1 MLKKRYLA
9 SVCAMT
15 LAFFVVTGDVSA
27 KPRKAE
33 KLLQQGRIAEDRG
46 DWDTALDFYERAFA
60 EDPGN
65 TAYMIAMRKARF
77 EAGQK
82 HVDLGEKARAA
93 GRYDDAL
100 REFEKALI
108 ADPAS
113 SIAIED
119 IRQTER
125 MRRATTS
132 AVPPD
137 EAGLTVAE
145 RAKKEQEERV
155 DSMLPPPQLKPTNS
169 VIPML
174 KMNNQPPKVLYDT
187 VGKLAGINVI
197 FDSQYTAP
205 SRNFNVDLN
214 NVTMDQA
221 FDYLATLTR
230 TFWKPLN
237 ASTIFVAEDNVMK
250 RRDFEDDVVKV
261 FYVKNATSVQEFQ
274 EIATAIRTVAEIR
287 RVFTYNAQRAMI
299 VRDTVDKVAL
309 AEKLVQDLDKPKAEV
324 VVDVIVMSAN
334 SERTRDLAATI
345 ASGGTAGINVP
356 ITFNGTATTTTS
368 GTTTTGTPTTA
379 SAGTVAL
386 SGLAKLSSNQFTAS
400 LPGGL
405 LQAMLADTNTKVL
418 NKPQVRASDGQ
429 KVTLKIGN
437 RIPYAT
443 GSFQTNTAAALVSTQ
458 FNYADV
464 GVNIDMTPQVH
475 SADEVTLHIE
485 VTVSSVQQY
494 VTIGSISQPVIGQ
507 QANIADIRLREGEVN
522 ILGGLNQTQDT
533 ASSNGIPGLV
543 NIPVL
548 GKFLFGNDHT
558 DKLRS
563 DLLIA
568 LIPHIV
574 RTPDYTVENMRGI
587 YVGTDQVVKINYA
600 PKPGDNTAPRG
611 VSTPVTPQGTTRP
624 ALPGVPG
631 FGSPAPVPVAPAAP
645 VGPASPGAPVAPAS
659 PVPAASLGPNPGEA
673 AANSSAV
680 AALTAVTPTV
690 VTPTAVTLTA
700 GTPGVSTPP
709 TGSGQA
715 TDAQV
720 SFLPANVVAP
730 VGGSVVVNVELQ
742 GATNV
747 AAVGTLRVRYNPSQL
762 QLNDISPGALLAR
775 DGARVNTVKE
785 ISNER
790 GEAVISIA
798 RPDGAAGVSGTGAI
812 AGLTFTAL
820 APGSSPVEISE
831 LNIADA
837 RGAAVTASLGALPV
851 TVQPAA
857 LP

>member
-1 MLKKRYLA
+1 MLKQKYLLSSFA
-9 SVCAMT
+9 VA
-15 LAFFVVTGDVSA
+15 LALLMVSGDISA
-27 KPRKAE
+27 RTRKGD
-33 KLLQQGRIAEDRG
+33 KLLAQGRIAEDKG
-46 DWDTALDFYERAFA
+46 DWDTALDFYEKAYA
-60 EDPGN
+60 EEPSN
-65 TAYMIAMRKARF
+65 TSYMIAMRKARF
-77 EAGQK
+77 QAGQK

-93 GRYDDAL
+93 GKYDDAL

-125 MRRATTS
+125 MRQNSTAG
-132 AVPPD
+132 VKPD
-137 EAGLTVAE
+137 EVGLTPAD
-145 RAKKEQEERV
+145 RARKEQEERV
-155 DSMLPPPQLKPTNS
+155 DSMLAPPQLKPTSS

-174 KMNNQPPKVLYDT
+174 KMNNQPPKVLYET
-187 VGKLAGINVI
+187 VGKLAGINVV

-205 SRNFNVDLN
+205 GRNFNVDLT

-237 ASTIFVAEDNVMK
+237 ATTIFVAEDNVTK

-345 ASGGTAGINVP
+345 ASGGISGINVP
-356 ITFNGTATTTTS
+356 ITFNGTST
-368 GTTTTGTPTTA
+368 TTTTGTSPTGTPTTS
-379 SAGTVAL
+379 SAGTVTL
-386 SGLAKLSSNQFTAS
+386 SGLARLSTNQFSAS

-405 LQAMLADTNTKVL
+405 LQAMLADTNTRVL

-429 KVTLKIGN
+429 KVTLKIGS

-494 VTIGSISQPVIGQ
+494 VTIGGIAQPVIGQ
-507 QANIADIRLREGEVN
+507 QANIADLRLREGEVN
-522 ILGGLNQTQDT
+522 ILGGLAQTQNT
-533 ASSNGIPGLV
+533 ENFGGIPGLV

-548 GKFLFGNDHT
+548 GKFLFGNDHN
-558 DKLRS
+558 DKVRS

-600 PKPGDNTAPRG
+600 PAPGENGTPGASAPG
-611 VSTPVTPQGTTRP
+611 ASPQGLSR
-624 ALPGVPG
+624 
-631 FGSPAPVPVAPAAP
+631 PVPPAPAASKP
-645 VGPASPGAPVAPAS
+645 VMAPSAPPSPVPPAAPAIPVPGAPPA
-659 PVPAASLGPNPGEA
+659 A
-673 AANSSAV
+673 AANVGNVENVQRSSSAK
-680 AALTAVTPTV
+680 AADGA
-690 VTPTAVTLTA
+690 ARI
-700 GTPGVSTPP
+700 G
-709 TGSGQA
+709 
-715 TDAQV
+715 
-720 SFLPANVVAP
+720 FLPENIITP
-730 VGGSVVVNVELQ
+730 VGSAVMVNVELE

-747 AAVGTLRVRYNPSQL
+747 TTVGTLRIRYNPAQL
-762 QLNDISPGALLAR
+762 RLNEISPGALLGQ
-775 DGARVNTVKE
+775 DGARLNTVKE
-785 ISNER
+785 ISNEQ
-790 GEAVISIA
+790 GEAVITIS
-798 RPDGAAGVSGTGAI
+798 RPAGAPGITGTGAI
-812 AGLTFTAL
+812 AGLAFTAI
-820 APGSSPVEISE
+820 APGSSPVEVVE
-831 LNIADA
+831 LSVADA
-837 RGAAVTASLGALPV
+837 RGAVVATPGGKLPV
-851 TVQPAA
+851 TVQ
-857 LP
+857 